1 MGLDWTIVD
10 EIRLFRWVAEFKPA
24 GINKHFHMYC
34 IVERMNHPDKYPVVL
49 LQKEG
54 VKPFKMFTASEIW
67 DKLSQY
73 YDFEQMDVIEDR
85 VPSEPIDNLI
95 VKHKIQLSQQRDF
108 ELPWEEYGD
117 LILDHAKGEEEL
129 GSVKEAPDES
139 PESPPESEKEDTRR
153 KRRSA
158 RLRKSTRVSQ
168 SSDGDGEGEG
178 EGEVEREGEAEGEE
192 EAEGKQEEQEGQ
204 HDPSPSGSEPNGLN
218 GDTNQSN
225 QPLAKRTRHS
235 SSTSTTT
242 ATELS
247 PNRKKR
253 KTDPPQQQQDGVATS
268 VSALPT
274 LSAAL
279 ADTIEAAAPPSAVRT
294 SSRVSSR
301 LRNRK

>member
-1 MGLDWTIVD
+1 
-10 EIRLFRWVAEFKPA
+10 
-24 GINKHFHMYC
+24 
-34 IVERMNHPDKYPVVL
+34 MNHPDKYPVVL

-54 VKPFKMFTASEIW
+54 VKPVKVFTASEIW

-95 VKHKIQLSQQRDF
+95 LKHKIQLSQQRDF

-117 LILDHAKGEEEL
+117 MILDHARGEEEHV
-129 GSVKEAPDES
+129 SVKEAPEES
-139 PESPPESEKEDTRR
+139 PESLPESEKEDKRR

-168 SSDGDGEGEG
+168 DSDGDGDGDGDGEA
-178 EGEVEREGEAEGEE
+178 EGEVEREGEGED
-192 EAEGKQEEQEGQ
+192 EAEGKQGNKEEEQEEQEGL
-204 HDPSPSGSEPNGLN
+204 HDPSPSGSDPNGLN

-235 SSTSTTT
+235 SSTGTTT
-242 ATELS
+242 TTELS

-253 KTDPPQQQQDGVATS
+253 KVDPPPQQQDGVSTS
-268 VSALPT
+268 APASSIPSAV
-274 LSAAL
+274 L
-279 ADTIEAAAPPSAVRT
+279 ADSIEAAAPPSAVRT